1 MVERISDASS
11 VVAVVVLLVVLAV
24 VLPAVLAMVFPAAPA
39 EVLPAVAAVVLP
51 AVLAVVFPA
60 APPVVLPAVLFAVL
74 PAAPLIVLL
83 TVPVELT
90 LFDPFVDEEAFLF
103 EDTIFAAESEAEFP
117 VFSKVPAEQ
126 PLNVTAAISAI
137 ILTIFIFMVES
148 PFIFYFCR
156 SWLYTTSAE
165 VKSQSLFLQL

>member
-39 EVLPAVAAVVLP
+39 EVLPAVA
-51 AVLAVVFPA
+51 AVVFPA

-156 SWLYTTSAE
+156 SWLYTTSVE
-165 VKSQSLFLQL
+165 VKCQSLFSTIVELFGFYF

>member
-1 MVERISDASS
+1 MVERISDVAS
-11 VVAVVVLLVVLAV
+11 VVAVVVLLVVPAVALPAVLAVVFPAAPPV
-24 VLPAVLAMVFPAAPA
+24 VLPAVLAM
-39 EVLPAVAAVVLP
+39 
-51 AVLAVVFPA
+51 VFPA

-74 PAAPLIVLL
+74 PAAPLAVLPAVPMEL
-83 TVPVELT
+83 TV
-90 LFDPFVDEEAFLF
+90 FDPFVDEEAFLF

-137 ILTIFIFMVES
+137 ILTSFIFIVKS

-156 SWLYTTSAE
+156 SWLYTTSVE
-165 VKSQSLFLQL
+165 IKCQSLFLQS

>member
-1 MVERISDASS
+1 MVERISDVAS
-11 VVAVVVLLVVLAV
+11 VVAAV
-24 VLPAVLAMVFPAAPA
+24 ALPAVLAVVFPAAPP
-39 EVLPAVAAVVLP
+39 VVFPAVPAVVLP

-74 PAAPLIVLL
+74 PAAPLAVLPAVPMEL
-83 TVPVELT
+83 TV
-90 LFDPFVDEEAFLF
+90 FDPFVDEEAFLF

-137 ILTIFIFMVES
+137 ILTSFIFIVKS

-156 SWLYTTSAE
+156 SWLYTTSVE
-165 VKSQSLFLQL
+165 IKCQSLFLQS

>member
-1 MVERISDASS
+1 M
-11 VVAVVVLLVVLAV
+11 AVVVLLVVPAV
-24 VLPAVLAMVFPAAPA
+24 ALPAVLAVVFPAAPP
-39 EVLPAVAAVVLP
+39 VVFPAVPAVVLP

-74 PAAPLIVLL
+74 PAAPLAVLPAVPMEL
-83 TVPVELT
+83 TV
-90 LFDPFVDEEAFLF
+90 FDPFVDEEAFLF

-137 ILTIFIFMVES
+137 ILTSFIFIVKS

-156 SWLYTTSAE
+156 SWLYTTSVE
-165 VKSQSLFLQL
+165 VKCQSLFSTIVELFRFYF